1 MKIKLSEDK
10 LIVLSVKETLTRKIQ
25 KFLKQKMED

>member
-1 MKIKLSEDK
+1 MKIKSSEDK
-10 LIVLSVKETLTRKIQ
+10 LIVLSVKKTLTIKIQ